1 MQRALTFSHIPPL
14 SVPLRFLL
22 CAPLFALMAGGVLL
36 WSGAAAFASRWTS
49 PMLAATHLL
58 TLGSLCTAML
68 GSLLQM
74 LPSVAGVAIPR
85 HRCGAAAHAAL
96 CAGTLALAGAFLFE
110 LPMLFI
116 GAMALLAPALLGLT
130 GLCAA
135 ALWQRHADG
144 AASMVAAVRTALA
157 ALAVTVVLGVMLAS
171 QFAWPLSLPLPLL
184 HVTDIHAAWGLL
196 GWTGLLVAGVAY
208 QVVPMFQVTAL
219 YPGWMTRGFTSSMFI
234 LLAVVSVASGLAE
247 HPAQTFARA
256 GVVLGAA
263 GFAAFGAVTGALLLR
278 RKRPKPDVTNLFWY
292 SAIVSLL
299 AACTLGALDALDAL
313 PEAPLALGVL
323 LVAGFAFSA
332 INGMLYKIVPFLVWY
347 HLQESVEGGCRGV
360 PGVKAMIPVAWTRRQ
375 FGMHATALALLLG
388 ACVRPDWLARP
399 AAAAFC
405 LSCCLLCANLACAL
419 RVYARLRHNGAG
431 APLPHPA

>member
-14 SVPLRFLL
+14 SLPLRFLL

-36 WSGAAAFASRWTS
+36 WAGAPAYASRWTS

-58 TLGSLCTAML
+58 TLGCLCTAML

-74 LPSVAGVAIPR
+74 LPSVAGVAIPQ
-85 HRCGAAAHAAL
+85 HRAGAAAHAAL

-110 LPMLFI
+110 LPPLFA
-116 GAMALLAPALLGLT
+116 GAMALLAPALLGLV

-135 ALWQRHADG
+135 GLWQRCADG
-144 AASMVAAVRTALA
+144 AVPMVAAVRAALS
-157 ALAVTVVLGVMLAS
+157 ALAVTVVLGVLLAS
-171 QFAWPLSLPLPLL
+171 QFAWPGTLPLPLL

-208 QVVPMFQVTAL
+208 QVVPMFQLTAL
-219 YPGWMTRGFTSSMFI
+219 YPGWMTRRFTTWMFI
-234 LLAVVSVASGLAE
+234 LLAAVSVASGLAE
-247 HPAQTFARA
+247 PPAQWFAEA
-256 GVVLGAA
+256 GVALGAA
-263 GFAAFGAVTGALLLR
+263 GFAAFAAVTGALLLR

-292 SAIVSLL
+292 TALASLL
-299 AACTLGALDALDAL
+299 AACGLAVLAD
-313 PEAPLALGVL
+313 APLALGVL

-347 HLQESVEGGCRGV
+347 HLQESVEGGCRSV
-360 PGVKAMIPVAWTRRQ
+360 PGVKTMIPVAWTRRQ
-375 FGMHATALALLLG
+375 FGMHAVALALLLG

-419 RVYARLRHNGAG
+419 RIHARVRRGAALPSRLR
-431 APLPHPA
+431 PA